1 MKHRSWL
8 SLSALSAFIAI
19 RAHASQQSQPSAP
32 SWVVGAEGFS
42 WIIYGGLFGL
52 LLSTVVLM
60 AIWFREWQRNKLW

>member
-8 SLSALSAFIAI
+8 SLSALSAFIAAS
-19 RAHASQQSQPSAP
+19 AHASQQSQPSAP